1 MNKDANILLVTHDWA
16 QHYLPTNHKYYMKK
30 SIKDLIEP
38 LQNRNQNIYHLNID
52 FLKDYPDS
60 KLSDFFRFPKDIY
73 SHPYEYETI
82 SREIAKKLLEIKI

>member
-73 SHPYEYETI
+73 SHTYEYETI